1 MHEQILHGNGNRTC
15 GLAYETC
22 TVTATIDRTSCVQGK
37 VLNCTSTCQTDQCL
51 VVNHATCFASD
62 FVRHVVDDEVR
73 DGMTTTVEDT
83 CISATDGSVV
93 FGNLCH
99 VKIGS
104 DLNLGS
110 GVVGCIVG
118 GVDQLFGSV
127 NDIVAVLVL
136 LNETGLSLT
145 AIVASTE
152 FIPYMVGTVYGS
164 FVAVRSAFA
173 DECTITVVFTVRVN
187 LLVGAVQNGNN
198 ILAKVL
204 VERDVALVAIQTIAN
219 LTACQLLGSGDN
231 HTTGSLVESSAGIYV
246 LDNGIALVTGNGV
259 TAGLIY
265 LDVTNHQHAFVNAAC
280 VTPTG
285 NTATLGGY
293 GTRNGSGKHNIA
305 EGCTSFVT
313 SVDTTMGTVAADFRN
328 QVYIAGYILNE

>member
-1 MHEQILHGNGNRTC
+1 M
-15 GLAYETC
+15 
-22 TVTATIDRTSCVQGK
+22 
-37 VLNCTSTCQTDQCL
+37 
-51 VVNHATCFASD
+51 
-62 FVRHVVDDEVR
+62 
-73 DGMTTTVEDT
+73 
-83 CISATDGSVV
+83 

-136 LNETGLSLT
+136 LNEAGLSLT
-145 AIVASTE
+145 AIVAGAE
-152 FIPYMVGTVYGS
+152 LVPYMVGDVYGS
-164 FVAVRSAFA
+164 FVAVRRILA
-173 DECTITVVFTVRVN
+173 DESTVTVVFTVRVY
-187 LLVGAVQNGNN
+187 LLVGVVQNGNY

-231 HTTGSLVESSAGIYV
+231 HTTGSLVNSRACIYV

-265 LDVTNHQHAFVNAAC
+265 LDVTNHQYTFVKAAC

-285 NTATLGGY
+285 NTTARSGGATG
-293 GTRNGSGKHNIA
+293 NGSGKYNVTDGCATLATA
-305 EGCTSFVT
+305 EN
-313 SVDTTMGTVAADFRN
+313 TTMGTVAADF
-328 QVYIAGYILNE
+328 